1 MITAASVLAHY
12 HSMAT
17 FCLALGLSED
27 SESIAQKLKD
37 YHSQAQLDLNLTLK
51 TEAVDITDI

>member
-1 MITAASVLAHY
+1 
-12 HSMAT
+12 MAT

>member
-1 MITAASVLAHY
+1 MLAHY